1 MKQIAPAVWT
11 FSGLLVGRVYAIEDA
26 DGLTLVDSGLE
37 SAPDKIM
44 RQLRAAGHQPAAVK
58 RILLTHAHVDHASGL
73 RELYERTGAEII
85 VPAGEREFVEGRRAP
100 VKAPDAVLTPLE
112 RRMFAEVPFLKSAPV
127 HRTLSDGDVLPEVM
141 GGLHALGTPGHSPDH
156 MAYWHPQRRILF
168 CGDVMMRMPRLSLPF
183 RTFTVDMEQNKRSI
197 RRVADLG
204 VDLLCLGHG
213 QPLANAAPA
222 IRQFA
227 RSVVGDQLSVA
238 GAETNS

>member
-26 DGLTLVDSGLE
+26 DGLTLIDSGLE

-44 RQLRAAGHQPAAVK
+44 RQLRAAGYQPGAVK
-58 RILLTHAHVDHASGL
+58 RILLTHAHIDHASGL

-100 VKAPDAVLTPLE
+100 LKAHDAALSPLE
-112 RRMFAEVPFLKSAPV
+112 RRLFSAPVPFLKSAPV

-141 GGLHALGTPGHSPDH
+141 GGLQALGTPGHTPDH
-156 MAYWHPQRRILF
+156 MAYWQPERRILF
-168 CGDVMMRMPRLSLPF
+168 CGDVMMRMPRLGLPF
-183 RTFTVDMEQNKRSI
+183 NAFTIDMEQNKRSVA
-197 RRVADLG
+197 RVAGLG

-227 RSVVGDQLSVA
+227 DSVA
-238 GAETNS
+238 GGR

>member
-26 DGLTLVDSGLE
+26 DGLTLIDSGLE

-44 RQLRAAGHQPAAVK
+44 RQLRAAGYQPAAVK
-58 RILLTHAHVDHASGL
+58 RILLTHAHIDHASGL

-85 VPAGEREFVEGRRAP
+85 VPAGERDFVEGRRAP
-100 VKAPDAVLTPLE
+100 VKAPDAALTPLE
-112 RRMFAEVPFLKSAPV
+112 RRIFAEVPFLKAAPV
-127 HRTLSDGDVLPEVM
+127 HRTVSDGDVLPEVM
-141 GGLHALGTPGHSPDH
+141 GGLQAFGTPGHTPDH
-156 MAYWHPQRRILF
+156 MAYWQPERRILF
-168 CGDVMMRMPRLSLPF
+168 CGDVMMRLTRLRLPF
-183 RTFTVDMEQNKRSI
+183 HISTFDMEQNKRSI
-197 RRVADLG
+197 ARVDGLG

-227 RSVVGDQLSVA
+227 RSVVGDRWPVA
-238 GAETNS
+238 GAETSS